1 MMQCRELC
9 YLKSHRGPLL
19 TRPASVFTSGA
30 TFRDGCVPDP
40 PCAPPYAPALHGSC
54 LLRPALPSSRA
65 EAAAVC
71 ETSGGRLVRSYEH
84 GGYGDGEAWHWV
96 DTGDTAHCWACRPAR
111 WAEGVASLDCG
122 LNLAYVCQVSSED
135 QIDCVVLCRIS
146 SAARRVPLAPAA
158 AAPDHPGAGAL
169 HRAGHQPAGGRHPA
183 AEAEQQDQVQ
193 EAAPQ
198 EEEEVLCKSIL
209 EPYFWIV

>member
-1 MMQCRELC
+1 M
-9 YLKSHRGPLL
+9 
-19 TRPASVFTSGA
+19 FTSGA

-65 EAAAVC
+65 EAAAAC
-71 ETSGGRLVRSYEH
+71 EASGGRLVRSYEH

-135 QIDCVVLCRIS
+135 QIDCVVVLCRIS

-158 AAPDHPGAGAL
+158 AAPDHPGAGPL

-183 AEAEQQDQVQ
+183 AEAEQQDQ

-198 EEEEVLCKSIL
+198 EKEEVLCKSIL